1 MRDATLVILLHQLLF
16 QGMFFA
22 KNITLQRKL
31 ERPVRG
37 ANPEASL
44 AIGFFVIFIALSLLL
59 AQTGSSWGRFA
70 LLSAPAALALGLFL
84 LGLTLLVAAA
94 SLQGLGDSWRVGVIE
109 EQQTALV
116 ESGIYR
122 YSRNPYFL
130 AYLLMF
136 AAYTVLLQSALLL
149 GLSAIGFILVHAM
162 VLREEKHLAKLHPQ
176 AYREYCQRV
185 PRYLIRQA
193 TGTP

>member
-1 MRDATLVILLHQLLF
+1 
-16 QGMFFA
+16 
-22 KNITLQRKL
+22 
-31 ERPVRG
+31 
-37 ANPEASL
+37 
-44 AIGFFVIFIALSLLL
+44 
-59 AQTGSSWGRFA
+59 
-70 LLSAPAALALGLFL
+70 
-84 LGLTLLVAAA
+84 
-94 SLQGLGDSWRVGVIE
+94 
-109 EQQTALV
+109 V

-149 GLSAIGFILVHAM
+149 GLSAIGFILVHSM

-185 PRYLIRQA
+185 PRYLIR
-193 TGTP
+193 

>member
-1 MRDATLVILLHQLLF
+1 MRDAALVILLHQLLF

-31 ERPVRG
+31 GKPVRG
-37 ANPEASL
+37 ANAEASL

-59 AQTGSSWGRFA
+59 AQTDSSWGRLA
-70 LLSAPAALALGLFL
+70 LLPAPAALVLGLFL
-84 LGLTLLVAAA
+84 LGATLLVAAA

-109 EQQTALV
+109 EQQTTLV

-149 GLSAIGFILVHAM
+149 GLSAIGFILVHSM
-162 VLREEKHLAKLHPQ
+162 VLSEEKHLATLHPQ

-185 PRYLIRQA
+185 PRYLIRHAQR
-193 TGTP
+193 TP

>member
-1 MRDATLVILLHQLLF
+1 MRDAALVILLHQLLF

-31 ERPVRG
+31 GKPVRG
-37 ANPEASL
+37 ANAEASL

-59 AQTGSSWGRFA
+59 AQADSSWGRLA
-70 LLSAPAALALGLFL
+70 LLPAPAALVLGLFL
-84 LGLTLLVAAA
+84 LGATLLVAAA

-109 EQQTALV
+109 EQQTTLV

-149 GLSAIGFILVHAM
+149 GLSAIGFILVHSM
-162 VLREEKHLAKLHPQ
+162 VLREEKHLATLHPQ

-185 PRYLIRQA
+185 PRYLIRHAQR
-193 TGTP
+193 TP

>member
-31 ERPVRG
+31 GRPVRG

-84 LGLTLLVAAA
+84 LGVTLLVAAA
-94 SLQGLGDSWRVGVIE
+94 SLQGLGDSWRVGVIDK
-109 EQQTALV
+109 QQTALV

-149 GLSAIGFILVHAM
+149 GLSAIGFILVHSM

>member
-1 MRDATLVILLHQLLF
+1 MRDAALVILLHQLLF

-31 ERPVRG
+31 GKPVRG
-37 ANPEASL
+37 ANAEASL

-59 AQTGSSWGRFA
+59 AQTDSSWGRLA
-70 LLSAPAALALGLFL
+70 LLPAPAALVLGLFL
-84 LGLTLLVAAA
+84 LGATLLVAAA

-109 EQQTALV
+109 EQQTTLV

-136 AAYTVLLQSALLL
+136 AAYTVLLQSAVLL
-149 GLSAIGFILVHAM
+149 GLSAIGFTLVHSM
-162 VLREEKHLAKLHPQ
+162 VLREEKHLATLHPQ

-185 PRYLIRQA
+185 PRYLIRHAQR
-193 TGTP
+193 TP

>member
-1 MRDATLVILLHQLLF
+1 MRDATLVLLVHQLFF

-22 KNITLQRKL
+22 KNIALQRKL
-31 ERPVRG
+31 GRPVRG

-44 AIGFFVIFIALSLLL
+44 AIAFFVIFIALSLLL
-59 AQTGSSWGRFA
+59 AQTGSEWGKFA
-70 LLSAPAALALGLFL
+70 LLSNRAALTLCLLL
-84 LGLTLLVAAA
+84 LGANLLVAAA

-116 ESGIYR
+116 ETGIYR

-136 AAYTVLLQSALLL
+136 LAYTLLLQSALLL
-149 GLSAIGFILVHAM
+149 GLSAIGFMLIHAM
-162 VLREEKHLAKLHPQ
+162 VRREEQYLARLHPQ
-176 AYREYCQRV
+176 GYHEYCQRV
-185 PRYLIRQA
+185 PRYLIR
-193 TGTP
+193 

>member
-37 ANPEASL
+37 ANLEANL

-84 LGLTLLVAAA
+84 LGVTLLVAAA

-149 GLSAIGFILVHAM
+149 GLSAIGFILVHSM

-176 AYREYCQRV
+176 AYRKYCQRV
-185 PRYLIRQA
+185 PRYLIR
-193 TGTP
+193 